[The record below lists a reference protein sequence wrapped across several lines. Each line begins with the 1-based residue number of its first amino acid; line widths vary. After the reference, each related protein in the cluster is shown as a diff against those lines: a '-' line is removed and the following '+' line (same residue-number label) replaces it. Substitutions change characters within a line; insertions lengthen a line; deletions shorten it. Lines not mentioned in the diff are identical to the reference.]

1 MYIHLYIY
9 IYVESTGD
17 CGGAFAAVHVVCC
30 CACGSLF
37 CFHVYYIMLLAA
49 ASNPIRHA
57 YTLSSTTG
65 ACLLVFLNFQN
76 HCVLNV
82 FSKSDG
88 KPSKYKLNQRKTKKT
103 NKTIENNNKP
113 MISVSQVLKSY
124 GFVEY
129 FMVWFEKL

>member
-1 MYIHLYIY
+1 MCHVFWHIFATLAFRVFRIDPSLTFVRRCDAVKVELYFDIYIWDICIYIYIY

-49 ASNPIRHA
+49 ASNPIRQA

-65 ACLLVFLNFQN
+65 ACLLVF
-76 HCVLNV
+76 
-82 FSKSDG
+82 
-88 KPSKYKLNQRKTKKT
+88 
-103 NKTIENNNKP
+103 
-113 MISVSQVLKSY
+113 
-124 GFVEY
+124 
-129 FMVWFEKL
+129 